1 MKGARRGAGRLG
13 RGRRT
18 GHAECAVGD
27 RRELARPPEG
37 EEMFELLHDAQE
49 AGADQ
54 SAQGGLHAGRSASIG
69 A

>member
-1 MKGARRGAGRLG
+1 
-13 RGRRT
+13 
-18 GHAECAVGD
+18 
-27 RRELARPPEG
+27 
-37 EEMFELLHDAQE
+37 MFELLHDAQE